1 MICERCFRRFEDG
14 YQCPSCESY
23 DVREESLFEVN
34 GEILDRDEVLA
45 YYNGEE
51 KGQDGLLLKQFVH
64 GWSNSSFWS
73 GSVEV
78 AYYEQ
83 I

>member
-23 DVREESLFEVN
+23 DVRDESLFEVN

-51 KGQDGLLLKQFVH
+51 KGKDGLIAEAICPWMVEFV
-64 GWSNSSFWS
+64 FL
-73 GSVEV
+73 VR
-78 AYYEQ
+78 
-83 I
+83 